1 MKKVY
6 ISLILITCS
15 LIFVKN
21 TIALTYSEIDV
32 NARQMTE
39 AQFDEYAKTL
49 KGKAIKWTGKVT
61 NVDSNWLSSD
71 YEVNIDMD
79 NTGISDVDFDVDK
92 YTGLRLHKSDSY
104 QFIGR
109 IKSVYTFFGGAKI
122 RLYAVDIN
130 DKSTTN
136 NQNACEAGNGESC
149 FKVGVLYYEYKKN
162 YIKAL
167 EYHKKACKLGYG
179 KGCADVGYIYHVNK
193 QDYVKAAKY
202 HKKACNLNDSEGCV
216 NIGKAYNDGNGIE
229 QNHIKAIEYYK
240 QACELNEA
248 TGCTLLNKIKREN

>member
-6 ISLILITCS
+6 SVALTICF
-15 LIFVKN
+15 LIFSKN
-21 TIALTYSEIDV
+21 AIALTYSEIDA

-49 KGKAIKWTGKVT
+49 KGVVIKWTGKVT
-61 NVDSNWLSSD
+61 DVDSNLFGSD
-71 YEVNIDMD
+71 YGVNIDMD
-79 NTGISDVDFDVDK
+79 NTNISDVSFDIDK
-92 YTGLRLHKSDSY
+92 YTALRLHKRGSY
-104 QFIGR
+104 QFMGK
-109 IKSVYTFFGGAKI
+109 IKLVYTLFGGANI
-122 RLYAVDIN
+122 QLYAVDIN

-136 NQNACEAGNGESC
+136 NQSACESGNGESC
-149 FKVGVLYYEYKKN
+149 FKVGILYYEHKKN

-167 EYHKKACKLGYG
+167 EYHKKACKLGNG

-202 HKKACNLNDSEGCV
+202 HRKACNLNDGEGCV
-216 NIGKAYNDGNGIE
+216 NIGKAYNNGNGIE
-229 QNHIKAIEYYK
+229 QNYIKAIEYYK

-248 TGCTLLNKIKREN
+248 TGCALLNKMKDEN